1 MEIITNDGVP
11 LPDKII
17 DLNEVHKLKFF
28 NVSFREYYSVYDD
41 YIIQVYPFVIS
52 LSKAFDN
59 KGKPLNYEIIR
70 MSGRSRYHHQ
80 DYIKGKIS
88 VDPCDIYEKVSGVKI
103 HQGESD
109 SHLMNK
115 SYEED
120 IRLFDAEILSQ
131 KRELKLNKLGIN

>member
-11 LPDKII
+11 LIDKII

-28 NVSFREYYSVYDD
+28 NVSFRDYYSVYGD

-70 MSGRSRYHHQ
+70 MSGRSRYHHS
-80 DYIKGKIS
+80 DYTDGIVS
-88 VDPCDIYEKVSGVKI
+88 VDPCDIYERVSGIKI

-109 SHLMNK
+109 DHLMNK
-115 SYEED
+115 SYEEE

-131 KRELKLNKLGIN
+131 RRELKLNKLGI

>member
-28 NVSFREYYSVYDD
+28 NVSFRDYYSVYGD

-70 MSGRSRYHHQ
+70 MSGRSRYHHS
-80 DYIKGKIS
+80 DYTDGIVS
-88 VDPCDIYEKVSGVKI
+88 VDPCDIYERVSGIKI
-103 HQGESD
+103 LQGESD
-109 SHLMNK
+109 DHLMNK
-115 SYEED
+115 SYEEE

-131 KRELKLNKLGIN
+131 RRELKLNKLGI